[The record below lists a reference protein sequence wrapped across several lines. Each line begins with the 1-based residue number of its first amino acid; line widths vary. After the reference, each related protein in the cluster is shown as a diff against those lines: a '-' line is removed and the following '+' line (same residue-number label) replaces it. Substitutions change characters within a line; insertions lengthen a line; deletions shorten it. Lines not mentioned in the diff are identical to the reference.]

1 MSKRMIKNIVAV
13 IMILGLACMVFQGV
27 SGPARIEGPNKYGYY
42 GTDRNGHEAA
52 RTVNTLRRR
61 GGGNSNVYQQRQRQ
75 FQRDW
80 NAKNEAYKATNGGRP
95 APIGYFDN

>member
-13 IMILGLACMVFQGV
+13 IMILGLAYMVFQGTSV
-27 SGPARIEGPNKYGYY
+27 PRIEGPNKYGYY

-52 RTVNTLRRR
+52 RTVNSLRKR
-61 GGGNSNVYQQRQRQ
+61 GGGNSNTYQERQRQ

-80 NAKNEAYKATNGGRP
+80 NAKNDAYKATHGGRP